1 MAEMR
6 VMRCIDASRRM
17 AGEFAGFLW
26 RRKLWWVI
34 PLATVLL
41 AFGVVIVAGGSTD
54 AGPFVYTLF

>member
-1 MAEMR
+1 MR

-17 AGEFAGFLW
+17 AGEFAVVLW
-26 RRKLWWVI
+26 RRKLWWMI

>member
-1 MAEMR
+1 MR

-17 AGEFAGFLW
+17 AGEFAVFLW
-26 RRKLWWVI
+26 RRKLWWMI

-41 AFGVVIVAGGSTD
+41 AFGIVIVAGGSTN

>member
-6 VMRCIDASRRM
+6 VMRCIDASRRT
-17 AGEFAGFLW
+17 AGEIAVFLW
-26 RRKLWWVI
+26 RRKIWWMI

-41 AFGVVIVAGGSTD
+41 AFGIAIVVGGSTD

>member
-17 AGEFAGFLW
+17 AGEFAVFLW
-26 RRKLWWVI
+26 RRKLWWMI

-41 AFGVVIVAGGSTD
+41 AFGVVIVAGGSTN